1 MAGADAETVKRNTR
15 VLGLVLAVVV
25 FAVGSAGMLTRLRG
39 WPHQSS
45 ALGFVAIV
53 AAMFAAAEILVV
65 HVQLGRDTHTFSMSE
80 IPLIVATFLLSPVAA
95 LAAAT
100 FGHGVALTF
109 YRRQRPS
116 KLLFNMARVIIEL
129 SISIGILR
137 VLGTARFLPSTRDL
151 LAVFTGVIAASIVGG
166 LLVSAA
172 IVASQGPLPKGAI
185 RANLTLS
192 VIGTSAS
199 GSLGLLTLVLVRADP
214 TVTWVLLMPA
224 VGGYALYNALARSRR
239 QNDSLQ
245 FLFEAGQLLHEN
257 ADFDK
262 AIPALLERTREALG
276 CDVAELV
283 HLVGPDGFCVR
294 ALVSIDTAPR
304 FWSEVADPRLVAS
317 VSAKAPTSPA
327 PGQPGAELLA
337 CFTTGAAARPSLI
350 AGLSANGVPV
360 GLLLIAGPLG
370 EVASMSQFDDEKARL
385 LGTIAQSLS
394 IALENGAL
402 ERSLDQL
409 RVLERELDHKAH
421 HDTLTGLANR
431 ALFGSDLASAV
442 SAFELTGEPFATLF
456 LDLDDFKTVNDSL
469 GHDAGDALLISIAE
483 RLRRC
488 VTPQDTIA
496 RLGGDEFAIVATAVD
511 GVKQAEALAA
521 SILAILDEP
530 VTVAGHLLSVSAS
543 IGIAMGRAG
552 ADVVE
557 ILKSADVAMYN
568 AKAGGKRR
576 YAVFNPVTQR
586 EVLARYEL
594 ADGIK
599 RAAELGQL
607 RLYLQPIVDL
617 ASGSVVSAESLVRW
631 QHPNQG
637 LLDPE
642 QFIALA
648 EENGAVRQITRF
660 VITHACH
667 ILTRLPRSTLPS
679 VAVNVSALDLQD
691 DDMVDFL
698 LGSIVHHK
706 IEPDR
711 FTIEVTESVLLDQH
725 APKALSVLRLNG
737 VRVSLD
743 DFGTGYS
750 SLAALRSLPI
760 DELKL
765 AKPFVDDLTDAPRS
779 GEFIRAITSL
789 ANSLGLETVAEGIEQ
804 IHQPDMLQSLG
815 CHRGQGYLF
824 ARPMPEA
831 SFDAWL
837 LRHPVGSERADAPT
851 QER

>member
-1 MAGADAETVKRNTR
+1 MERNAR
-15 VLGLVLAVVV
+15 VRYLILAIAVLA
-25 FAVGSAGMLTRLRG
+25 AGCAGIVARLPG
-39 WPHQSS
+39 WPHQRPAFGYV
-45 ALGFVAIV
+45 ALV
-53 AAMFAAAEILVV
+53 AAMFAAAEVMVV
-65 HVQLGRDTHTFSMSE
+65 HVQLGRDNHTFSMSE
-80 IPLIVATFLLSPVAA
+80 IPLIVATFLLSPAAA

-100 FGHGVALTF
+100 VGHGVALAL

-116 KLLFNMARVIIEL
+116 KLMFNISRVIIEL
-129 SISIGILR
+129 SISIGIFRL
-137 VLGTARFLPSTRDL
+137 LGTARFLPSTREL
-151 LAVFTGVIAASIVGG
+151 LAVFTAAIAASMIGG

-172 IVASQGPLPKGAI
+172 IIASQGPMPKGAI

-192 VIGTSAS
+192 VIGTSAA
-199 GSLGLLTLVLVRADP
+199 GSLGLLTVVLVRADP
-214 TVTWVLLMPA
+214 TVTWVLLLPA
-224 VGGYALYNALARSRR
+224 LGGYALYNALARSRR
-239 QNDSLQ
+239 QKDSLQ
-245 FLFEAGQLLHEN
+245 FLFEAGQVLHEN

-294 ALVSIDTAPR
+294 ALVSIGEPPR
-304 FWSEVADPRLVAS
+304 FWTEVADPRLVAIITS
-317 VSAKAPTSPA
+317 EAPKAAP
-327 PGQPGAELLA
+327 PGQPGAELLS
-337 CFTTGAAARPSLI
+337 CFTTGAAGRPSLV
-350 AGLSANGVPV
+350 AGLSADGAAV

-370 EVASMSQFDDEKARL
+370 DVASMSQFDDEKARL
-385 LGTIAQSLS
+385 LGTIAQSVS

-431 ALFGSDLASAV
+431 ALFSSELACAV
-442 SAFELTGEPFATLF
+442 SSFETTGRPFATLF

-469 GHDAGDALLISIAE
+469 GHDAGDALLISIAD
-483 RLRRC
+483 RLRQC
-488 VTPQDTIA
+488 VSPPGTIA
-496 RLGGDEFAIVATAVD
+496 RLGGDEFAIVATDVQSL
-511 GVKQAEALAA
+511 KQAEALAE
-521 SILAILDEP
+521 SILAALDEP
-530 VTVAGHLLSVSAS
+530 VKVAGHQLSVSAS
-543 IGIAMGRAG
+543 IGIAMARAG

-576 YAVFNPVTQR
+576 AAVFNPVMQR

-599 RAAELGQL
+599 RAADLGQL

-637 LLDPE
+637 LLYPD

-648 EENGAVRQITRF
+648 EENGAVRHITRF
-660 VITHACH
+660 VITRACQTLAR
-667 ILTRLPRSTLPS
+667 IPRSTLPS
-679 VAVNVSALDLQD
+679 IAVNVSALDLRD
-691 DDMVDFL
+691 DDMVEFL
-698 LGSIVHHK
+698 LGSIYDLK
-706 IEPDR
+706 IEPER
-711 FTIEVTESVLLDQH
+711 FTVEVTESVLLDQH
-725 APKALSVLRLNG
+725 APEALSFLRLNG

-765 AKPFVDDLTDAPRS
+765 AKPFVDDLTNDLRS

-804 IHQPDMLQSLG
+804 VHLPDMLQSLG
-815 CHRGQGYLF
+815 CNRGQGYLF

-837 LRHPVGSERADAPT
+837 QRHLVEREGAEA
-851 QER
+851 R